1 MYVCICNAIREG
13 ELRNIARR
21 VPGDAVACYA
31 AMGKQPNCGQ
41 CLVEADEVVREER
54 EMAFE
59 PAAAA

>member
-13 ELRNIARR
+13 ELRNVGRR

-31 AMGKQPNCGQ
+31 ALGKQPNCGQ
-41 CLVEADEVVREER
+41 CLDEADDIIREER

-59 PAAAA
+59 PAVAA